1 MKHLLLTIIAAVFL
15 VGCGES
21 QQSTPQADPKPAKSV
36 TEVQVQQPTP
46 SPEAKTIEPAA
57 EVAQPQQDAKLSNTE
72 TANKALLE
80 AAGKGDSE
88 AVKQHLAAGANVNVK
103 RAWYGRT
110 PLHIATW
117 SGQEQ
122 IVQLLIEKG
131 ASVNA
136 KDKGGWTPLYCAV
149 ESGYKNIV
157 ELLISNGAYV
167 NATGGVEKESFPRES
182 GFTALHKAAAVGHM
196 EISQLLIAKG
206 AKLNSRD
213 STLGTPLHS
222 AAEWGQQNI
231 VQLLIEKGVNVN
243 SRDNSLRTPLHR
255 ATSIGQTAT
264 VKFLI
269 GQNAETNAKDANG
282 MTSLHIAAFEGNK
295 ECLEVLI
302 SKGANLNAASMSGET
317 ALHLA
322 ALKGHKEIVKFL
334 ISKNADANTKAEGGY
349 TALDVSKDWARS
361 EIITLLGGEI
371 NTDNKLKHSDP
382 VKNKNAT
389 HQFLT
394 EDTIIPIDDLV
405 FFNMPI
411 EQFLELYSNY
421 VNRTLLQHKNPLPNK
436 DINILLQKPLTVK
449 TAIQAM
455 NEELFIKGYTTIP
468 IGRKFMTVVA
478 NANALKDSAN
488 VLNGLNLDTINRD
501 QLTPLHDA
509 ASIGHFELVELLVRN
524 GANVNAKSNADE
536 TPLDMAEGYPH
547 TADLLRKHGGKTG
560 EELKAEGK

>member
-1 MKHLLLTIIAAVFL
+1 MKHLLLTTIAAVVL

-103 RAWYGRT
+103 CAWYGRT

>member
-88 AVKQHLAAGANVNVK
+88 AVKQHLAAGANVNAK
-103 RAWYGRT
+103 SGWYGLT
-110 PLHIATW
+110 PLHIATR

-122 IVQLLIEKG
+122 TVQLLIEKG

-436 DINILLQKPLTVK
+436 DINIRIQKPLTVK
-449 TAIQAM
+449 IAIQAM

-468 IGRKFMTVVA
+468 IGRKFMALVA

-488 VLNGLNLDTINRD
+488 ALNGLNLDTINREE
-501 QLTPLHDA
+501 LTPLHDA
-509 ASIGHFELVELLVRN
+509 ASIGHFELVELLARN

>member
-1 MKHLLLTIIAAVFL
+1 MKLLLTTIAAVVL

-21 QQSTPQADPKPAKSV
+21 KQSAPQADTKPAKPV
-36 TEVQVQQPTP
+36 AEVQVQQSTP
-46 SPEAKTIEPAA
+46 PPEAKTIEPAA
-57 EVAQPQQDAKLSNTE
+57 EVPQPQQDAKLSNE
-72 TANKALLE
+72 EADKALLE
-80 AAGKGDSE
+80 AAGKGSIE

-103 RAWYGRT
+103 RAWYGQT
-110 PLHIATW
+110 PLHIATR

-122 IVQLLIEKG
+122 TVQLLIEKG

-136 KDKGGWTPLYCAV
+136 KDNGGWTPLYRAV
-149 ESGYKNIV
+149 ESGNRNMV

-167 NATGGVEKESFPRES
+167 NATGGVEKGSLPGTQPRES

-196 EISQLLIAKG
+196 EICQLLIAKG
-206 AKLNSRD
+206 AKLNSKD

-222 AAEWGQQNI
+222 AAEWGQQDI

-255 ATSIGQTAT
+255 ATSIGQTET

-269 GQNAETNAKDANG
+269 TQNAETNAKDANG

-334 ISKNADANTKAEGGY
+334 ISKNADANTKTEGGY
-349 TALDVSKDWARS
+349 TALDVSKDWARP

-394 EDTIIPIDDLV
+394 EDTIIPKKDLV
-405 FFNMPI
+405 LSNMPI
-411 EQFLELYSNY
+411 EQFLEIYSAY

-436 DINILLQKPLTVK
+436 DINIRIQKPLTVK
-449 TAIQAM
+449 IAIQAM

-468 IGRKFMTVVA
+468 IGRKFMAVVA

-488 VLNGLNLDTINRD
+488 ALNGLNLDTINREE
-501 QLTPLHDA
+501 LTPLHDA

-524 GANVNAKSNADE
+524 GANVNAKSNADQ

-547 TADLLRKHGGKTG
+547 TAELLRKYGAKTV
-560 EELKAEGK
+560 KN